1 MADSTELKHRIRSIQ
16 DTHQITKAMELISI
30 SKLRKVMQKQ
40 SFSSIYFD
48 NVRYT
53 VKDIL
58 LHSSDVVNPYTKK
71 RKGNRTAYIVIAGD
85 KGLCGSYNSD
95 VLKLAWQDMQKR
107 PEHYVITVGQMA
119 RSFFENR
126 ERSIDLAFTHAVT
139 NPTLHDA
146 RGIARDILNLY
157 DKNLMDEV
165 FLVFTHMYSAS
176 VRKPEIIRLL
186 PVLPEDIQIDVQTTF
201 AGDILY
207 DQAPNEILK
216 VIVPQYLIGLIYSA
230 LIHASAS
237 EHTARRTAMMNANQN
252 ADKILDELNLQY
264 NKLRQDKITTE
275 LADLSAGRI

>member
-40 SFSSIYFD
+40 SFSSVYFD
-48 NVRYT
+48 SVRYT

-58 LHSSDVVNPYTKK
+58 LHSADVINPYTQK

-85 KGLCGSYNSD
+85 KGLCGSYNND
-95 VLKLAWQDMQKR
+95 VLKLAWQDMQTR

-165 FLVFTHMYSAS
+165 FLVFTHMYSAG

-186 PVLPEDIQIDVQTTF
+186 PVLPEDIKLDVKQTF

-216 VIVPQYLIGLIYSA
+216 IIVPQYLIGLIYSA
-230 LIHASAS
+230 LIHASAC

-275 LADLSAGRI
+275 LADLSAGRM

>member
-40 SFSSIYFD
+40 SVSAMYFD

-58 LHSSDVVNPYTKK
+58 LHSPDVINPYTQK
-71 RKGNRTAYIVIAGD
+71 RNGNRTAYIVIAGD
-85 KGLCGSYNSD
+85 KGLCGSYNND
-95 VLKLAWQDMQKR
+95 VLKLAWQDIQTR

-119 RSFFENR
+119 RSFFENKD
-126 ERSIDLAFTHAVT
+126 RSIDLAFTHAVT

-146 RGIARDILNLY
+146 RGITRDILEAY
-157 DKNLMDEV
+157 DRNLMDEV
-165 FLVFTHMYSAS
+165 LLVFTHMYSPS
-176 VRKPEIIRLL
+176 LRKPEIIRLL
-186 PVLPEDIQIDVQTTF
+186 PVLPEDIKLDVKPTF

-237 EHTARRTAMMNANQN
+237 EHTARRTAMSNANQN